1 MRDVGFGFGGLLA
14 GLREMV
20 FRRLISLCIIIASVG
35 VVEAEPPPP
44 PLQGE
49 AILAHLGRTIA
60 WFRRVQMVEPDTSAP
75 DDLVSRDRLRETSTA
90 ALQLSFDFARAAVPI
105 VNKAASGAESAKKPP
120 TDTPDSNLDR
130 AVARSAERIATLQSR
145 LADLDTQRASA
156 PAAQRKTLEAQRDEV
171 QAALALAKD
180 VQSTVQ
186 NLAHFAIRGSGAGQ
200 GGGLAAQ
207 IAQLERSVP
216 EARHTSSSKPSTSTP
231 APAPTPT
238 PSPAPASQPL
248 ATTPGTNEA
257 NLAPFHPEMAG
268 LIALATQWFTLRAH
282 RVELDDVMR
291 QTDGVLKSIDDVR
304 APLVNTAREFMR
316 QTDAVSTQTHDAAE
330 AARTRQTLQD
340 AAVEFKQIS
349 TLIIPIAEQ
358 AIATEA
364 SRGTLGEWRD
374 RLKIEMSTTA
384 RYLIFRA
391 ATLGI
396 VVGFVLLLS
405 EIWRRATFRYLHD
418 TRRRRQFLLLRRIL
432 VSVAIAIV
440 VIIGVVS
447 EMGSLAT
454 YVGFVTAG
462 IAVAMQNVILAVVA
476 YFFLIGRYGVRVG
489 DRITLAGVTGNVI
502 DIGLVRIYLME
513 LAGGNLDPTGRI
525 VVLSNAVLFQPQALF
540 KQVPG
545 ADYVWRVITLTIDA
559 AHVDAQQ
566 VEERLRAAA
575 DSVYEEFRG
584 SIEAQHAT
592 LQRYVNI
599 ETRVPHP
606 EVSVRLTSS
615 AFECMIR
622 YPADPARV
630 AATNRKMI
638 DALRAALAKE
648 PGLTLVSSAGPAIE

>member
-1 MRDVGFGFGGLLA
+1 
-14 GLREMV
+14 MV
-20 FRRLISLCIIIASVG
+20 RRLICLCIIIASVG
-35 VVEAEPPPP
+35 LADAEPPPA
-44 PLQGE
+44 LQGD
-49 AILAHLGRTIA
+49 AILAHLSRTIT
-60 WFRRVQMVEPDTSAP
+60 WFHRVQTVEPDSGASE
-75 DDLVSRDRLRETSTA
+75 DLVSRDRLRETSTA

-105 VNKAASGAESAKKPP
+105 VKKSDAAPANDPGE
-120 TDTPDSNLDR
+120 SNLDR
-130 AVARSAERIATLQSR
+130 AVTRSAERIAALQKR
-145 LADLDTQRASA
+145 LADIE
-156 PAAQRKTLEAQRDEV
+156 AQRDHAKPPDRKMLDAQRDEV

-180 VQSTVQ
+180 VQATVQ
-186 NLAHFAIRGSGAGQ
+186 NLAQFATRGSGSMQG

-216 EARHTSSSKPSTSTP
+216 EARHSSSTRPTTS
-231 APAPTPT
+231 APAPPPTPT
-238 PSPAPASQPL
+238 APSAAGTAG
-248 ATTPGTNEA
+248 ATTNEA
-257 NLAPFHPEMAG
+257 AIAPFHPEMAG
-268 LIALATQWFTLRAH
+268 LIALATQWFTLRGH
-282 RVELDDVMR
+282 RVDLDDVIK
-291 QTDGVLKSIDDVR
+291 QTDAVLKGIDDVR
-304 APLVNTAREFMR
+304 SPLVNTAREFMR
-316 QTDAVSTQTHDAAE
+316 QTDAVSTQSHDAEE
-330 AARTRQTLQD
+330 AAKTRQALQD
-340 AAVEFKQIS
+340 AQVEFKQIS
-349 TLIIPIAEQ
+349 TLIVPIAEQ
-358 AIATEA
+358 ALATEA
-364 SRGTLGEWRD
+364 SRGTLAEWRD
-374 RLKIEMSTTA
+374 RLKVEMNTTA

-391 ATLGI
+391 VTLAI

-418 TRRRRQFLLLRRIL
+418 TRRRRQFLLLRRIV
-432 VSVAIAIV
+432 VSVAVVIV

-545 ADYVWRVITLTIDA
+545 ADYVWRVITLTVDA
-559 AHVDAQQ
+559 KVDAQQ
-566 VEERLRAAA
+566 VEDRLRAAA
-575 DSVYEEFRG
+575 DSVYEEIRG
-584 SIEAQHAT
+584 SIEQQHAT

-606 EVSVRLTSS
+606 EVSVRLTGSG
-615 AFECMIR
+615 FECTIR
-622 YPADPARV
+622 YPADPSQV

-648 PGLTLVSSAGPAIE
+648 PSLTLVSSAGPAIE